1 MQLPAKY
8 PSFSTTT
15 TAKMKAAVFKKPYLV
30 ETVEKP
36 VPHIT
41 CPTDAVV
48 KVRYSALCGS
58 DLHYYRGHI
67 PLKEGVTMGHEFIAT
82 VVEKGDAIDD
92 SYFSV
97 GDDVIS
103 CFTIQCGECWYCQN
117 GYSGTCD
124 KTNTFG
130 KIGLD
135 GGQAEYV
142 LVPFAKLTLHRKPE
156 NKTKIDDSVYVLM
169 ADIFITGYFG
179 VKKVLDHLSSFETK
193 DISVL
198 QIGAGPVGLCST
210 RILKHFGFKHIV
222 VVDGIPERLEHAKRL
237 GAHDTVNFKT
247 ETGKL
252 EEIIETKTGGLGFDA
267 VLEIVGAQ
275 LSMRTAFDSVRRGG
289 FISSVGMGHDPL
301 PFNALEAY
309 AKCITVSFGRCN
321 GWSLFADS
329 LEVFEQVKEDF
340 EDFIGATPSID
351 EAKEY
356 YERFERGEVGKVVFT
371 F

>member
-1 MQLPAKY
+1 MR
-8 PSFSTTT
+8 
-15 TAKMKAAVFKKPYLV
+15 AAVFKKPYLV
-30 ETVEKP
+30 ETVDKP
-36 VPHIT
+36 IPHIAS
-41 CPTDAVV
+41 PTDAVV
-48 KVRYSALCGS
+48 KVKYSGLCGS

-67 PLKEGVTMGHEFIAT
+67 SLKEGTTMGHEFVAT

-92 SYFSV
+92 SDFAV
-97 GDDVIS
+97 GDEVIS

-130 KIGLD
+130 KIGLE

-142 LVPFAKLTLHRKPE
+142 LVPFAKSTLHKKPKSGPNE
-156 NKTKIDDSVYVLM
+156 DDSVYVLM

-179 VKKVLDHLSSFETK
+179 IKKITDHLTRFKNK
-193 DISVL
+193 DITVL
-198 QIGAGPVGLCST
+198 QIGAGPVGLCAV
-210 RILKHFGFKHIV
+210 RILKYIGFKYVV
-222 VVDGIPERLEHAKRL
+222 VVDSIPERLEQAKQL

-252 EEIIETKTGGLGFDA
+252 EELIKTNTGGLGFDA

-301 PFNALEAY
+301 PFDGLEAY
-309 AKCITVSFGRCN
+309 AKCVTVSFGRCN
-321 GWSLFADS
+321 GWSLFGDA
-329 LEVFEQVKEDF
+329 LEIFEQVKGDF
-340 EDFIGATPSID
+340 GNFIDAKPSIN

-356 YERFERGEVGKVVFT
+356 YDKFEKGDVGKVVFT

>member
-1 MQLPAKY
+1 MR
-8 PSFSTTT
+8 
-15 TAKMKAAVFKKPYLV
+15 AAVFKKPYLV
-30 ETVEKP
+30 ETVDKP
-36 VPHIT
+36 IPHIAS
-41 CPTDAVV
+41 PTDAVV
-48 KVRYSALCGS
+48 KVKYSGLCGS

-67 PLKEGVTMGHEFIAT
+67 SLKEGTTMGHEFVAT

-92 SYFSV
+92 SDFAV
-97 GDDVIS
+97 GDEVIS

-130 KIGLD
+130 KIGLE

-142 LVPFAKLTLHRKPE
+142 LVPFAKSTLHKKPKSGPNE
-156 NKTKIDDSVYVLM
+156 DDSVYVLM

-179 VKKVLDHLSSFETK
+179 IKKITDHLTRFKNK
-193 DISVL
+193 DITVL
-198 QIGAGPVGLCST
+198 QIGAGPVGLCAV
-210 RILKHFGFKHIV
+210 RILKYIGFKYVV
-222 VVDGIPERLEHAKRL
+222 VVDSIPERLEQAKQL

-252 EEIIETKTGGLGFDA
+252 EELIKTNTGGLGFDA

-275 LSMRTAFDSVRRGG
+275 SSMRTAFDSVRRGG
-289 FISSVGMGHDPL
+289 YISSVGMGHDPL
-301 PFNALEAY
+301 PFDGLEAY
-309 AKCITVSFGRCN
+309 AKCVTVSFGRCN
-321 GWSLFADS
+321 GWSLFGDA
-329 LEVFEQVKEDF
+329 LEIFEQVKGDF
-340 EDFIGATPSID
+340 GNFIDAKPSIN

-356 YERFERGEVGKVVFT
+356 YEKFEKGDVGKVVFT